1 MEVVG
6 WGVNMNW
13 MMRDYTFCDLKTCK
27 RKDTCRRYE
36 EEHELGDSVFMW
48 PKDFDPDACEMYWKE
63 EK

>member
-1 MEVVG
+1 
-6 WGVNMNW
+6 MNW